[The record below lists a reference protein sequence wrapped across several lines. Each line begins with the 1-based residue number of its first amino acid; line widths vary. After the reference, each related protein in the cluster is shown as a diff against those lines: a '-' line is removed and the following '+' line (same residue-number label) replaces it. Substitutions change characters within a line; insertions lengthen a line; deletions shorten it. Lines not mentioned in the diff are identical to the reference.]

1 MTKIFGT
8 SHKPVYDTH
17 AVTES
22 EGVIFVLVSLLG
34 SETGF
39 ATVDTMRAA
48 QKSGRRTPIE
58 NEQPAEGRGAKV
70 VEP

>member
-39 ATVDTMRAA
+39 ATVDTMCAA
-48 QKSGRRTPIE
+48 QKSGRQTPIE